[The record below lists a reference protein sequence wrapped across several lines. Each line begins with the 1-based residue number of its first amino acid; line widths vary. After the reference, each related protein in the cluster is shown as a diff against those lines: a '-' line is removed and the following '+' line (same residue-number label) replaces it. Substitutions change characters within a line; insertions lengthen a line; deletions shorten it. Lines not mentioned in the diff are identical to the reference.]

1 MAKFRET
8 FITQE
13 ATSPQRSVLCSSKI
27 RAMIPSP
34 GRVVISSDML
44 RLVATLSLYIYIYIY
59 IIYSIISIN
68 FNILHYLAIHWG
80 LWGVLNLKDVS
91 RGSKLRLEVADP
103 EGLRS

>member
-27 RAMIPSP
+27 SVMIPSP

-44 RLVATLSLYIYIYIY
+44 RLVATLSLSLYIYIYIGDNRMMAY
-59 IIYSIISIN
+59 AKFMRYAII
-68 FNILHYLAIHWG
+68 
-80 LWGVLNLKDVS
+80 
-91 RGSKLRLEVADP
+91 VAEKITMYKFQGAP
-103 EGLRS
+103 IG